1 LINGLIALSQL
12 GFPIIFFIVFGD
24 VAGTLIEKVNTSGIS
39 FWSSRWFT
47 HSLLAIVILYLV
59 LKKKRS
65 TS

>member
-1 LINGLIALSQL
+1 MIAIGQL

-24 VAGTLIEKVNTSGIS
+24 VAGGLIEKVNTSGIS

-47 HSLLAIVILYLV
+47 HTILAIAMFYLV
-59 LKKKRS
+59 LKKKKF